1 MNKEA
6 NNKLTLSLRTNVTGS
21 ICMYPLF
28 ACNQILAINNINII
42 KATQI
47 IVGNV
52 YNLSLN

>member
-52 YNLSLN
+52 